1 MKHRLAVSYLSF
13 ILVTVFFITVSS
25 ICHVNQGESCNV
37 ISFILMILMFSL
49 LLISIVLL
57 ID

>member
-13 ILVTVFFITVSS
+13 ILVTVFFIIVSS
-25 ICHVNQGESCNV
+25 ICHVNPGEFCYV

-49 LLISIVLL
+49 MCSSVILLIG
-57 ID
+57 

>member
-1 MKHRLAVSYLSF
+1 MKYKLTVSFLSF
-13 ILVTVFFITVSS
+13 IYVTVLYITVSS
-25 ICHVNQGESCNV
+25 ICHVNSRESCYV